1 MADDQQAST
10 GSLGPPAVGLSEAG
24 QSSRKATGFRYCG
37 VQLTLLLAL
46 MLPTAIH
53 AQTAPLP
60 TPAQFE
66 PFADLS
72 YAGFNFYNRLQAGVT
87 WTDNVRLDPSE
98 ESDTKHLISL
108 DSVARSDWQRHALA
122 FTVDY
127 AQLEAQDTPGQ
138 ESESLSASVSGQID
152 VSETLSLTLGALR
165 QESIVDK
172 NNPMQFNGNLN
183 GTTSSDTLEGSFA
196 WDNEKHFVK
205 LLARYEDV
213 DNDTDINV
221 TDLSR
226 VQSQDRRET
235 EGTLQYGRH
244 YTWGQAYLLGGPQQV
259 KYTGSVVVLPEDR
272 DSQGGRLG
280 VGVEFQQ
287 GQLEGIV
294 RLIGFSQSFNA
305 PTIATVTSAVG
316 TAQLTYT
323 ISPQWG
329 LAGIAERSF
338 TETNIEGSGGLFT
351 NLVGV
356 GALHMPWPS
365 VYVKL
370 GPTYR
375 FYQIAGTSLEAT
387 SNTLDLTLAWQAM
400 DRVEL
405 LLNASVFDQTVN
417 DDFLADNEYSE
428 NAATLSAVVTF

>member
-1 MADDQQAST
+1 MKHHPLASIVI
-10 GSLGPPAVGLSEAG
+10 LG
-24 QSSRKATGFRYCG
+24 RHCG
-37 VQLTLLLAL
+37 TQLALLLAL
-46 MLPTAIH
+46 MLPSATH
-53 AQTAPLP
+53 AQTAPLS
-60 TPAQFE
+60 TPEGFE
-66 PFADLS
+66 PFSGLS
-72 YAGFNFYNRLQAGVT
+72 YAGFNFYNRIQAGVI

-98 ESDTKHLISL
+98 ESDTKHLFSL

-122 FTVDY
+122 LTVDY

-138 ESESLSASVSGQID
+138 ESESLSGSVSGQID
-152 VSETLSLTLGALR
+152 LSETLSLTLGALR
-165 QESIVDK
+165 QESIIDK

-183 GTTSSDTLEGSFA
+183 GTTRNDTLESALA

-205 LLARYEDV
+205 LLTRYEDV

-226 VQSQDRRET
+226 VQSQDRREID
-235 EGTLQYGRH
+235 GTLQYGR
-244 YTWGQAYLLGGPQQV
+244 YYPWGQAYVLGGPQQV
-259 KYTGSVVVLPEDR
+259 KYTGSEVVLPEDR
-272 DSQGGRLG
+272 DSRGGRLG
-280 VGVEFQQ
+280 VGAEFQH
-287 GQLEGIV
+287 GQLKGIV
-294 RLIGFSQSFNA
+294 RLIGFSQNFNA

-323 ISPQWG
+323 LTPQWG

-356 GALHMPWPS
+356 GALSVPWPS
-365 VYVKL
+365 VYIKL

-387 SNTLDLTLAWQAM
+387 SNTLDLTVAWQAM
-400 DRVEL
+400 DRLEL